1 MEENLLTIIRLVI
14 YLIAFLLFVVI
25 FKFGLKKQLNYIRV
39 AIAGIIAGII
49 IALIMLVIT
58 QGGNDALRA
67 FGLSGMMGAVTA
79 EAIICAIAFLIL
91 YLFSKSIYDWIK
103 RKRRKEIE
111 QK

>member
-14 YLIAFLLFVVI
+14 YLIAFLLFIVI

-49 IALIMLVIT
+49 IAMIMLVIT
-58 QGGNDALRA
+58 QGGNDILRET
-67 FGLSGMMGAVTA
+67 GLSGMMGSAIG

-91 YLFSKSIYDWIK
+91 YLFSKSIYDWI
-103 RKRRKEIE
+103 RKKAN
-111 QK
+111 KKP